1 MANSIAEQGQEAG
14 RTHGSAPTARD
25 YRAWVIGLIAITLL
39 MVVLGVWGAGTTS
52 GAVQPWMGVGLLL
65 AIALAII
72 TGVSKTSSA

>member
-1 MANSIAEQGQEAG
+1 MANSIAEQGQEAA
-14 RTHGSAPTARD
+14 APRD

-52 GAVQPWMGVGLLL
+52 GVVQPWMGVGLLL

>member
-1 MANSIAEQGQEAG
+1 MANSIAEQGQEADA
-14 RTHGSAPTARD
+14 TRD

-39 MVVLGVWGAGTTS
+39 MVVLGVWGAGTTA
-52 GAVQPWMGVGLLL
+52 GVVQPWMDVGLLL

>member
-1 MANSIAEQGQEAG
+1 MANSIAEQGQEAS
-14 RTHGSAPTARD
+14 TTRD

-39 MVVLGVWGAGTTS
+39 MVVLGVWGAGTTA
-52 GAVQPWMGVGLLL
+52 GPVQPWMGIGLLL

>member
-14 RTHGSAPTARD
+14 ATRD

-39 MVVLGVWGAGTTS
+39 MVVLGVWGAGTTA
-52 GAVQPWMGVGLLL
+52 GAVQPWMGIGLLL